1 MKAVSGLTGKTYEQ
15 RLAELK
21 LPSLSDRR
29 REIDMVQTYK
39 LVNES
44 DSELELMRADTRRAT
59 RATAGRDNLIKEMS
73 GHEYKTNV
81 EEPSFVGYG
90 SGIG

>member
-1 MKAVSGLTGKTYEQ
+1 MKAVSGLKGKTYEQ

-73 GHEYKTNV
+73 GHENRNQC
-81 EEPSFVGYG
+81 
-90 SGIG
+90 

>member
-1 MKAVSGLTGKTYEQ
+1 MKAVSGLKGKTYEQ

-44 DSELELMRADTRRAT
+44 DSELELMRADTRRAP

-73 GHEYKTNV
+73 GHEYRNQC
-81 EEPSFVGYG
+81 
-90 SGIG
+90 

>member
-1 MKAVSGLTGKTYEQ
+1 MKAVSGLKGKTYEQ

-73 GHEYKTNV
+73 GHEYRNQC
-81 EEPSFVGYG
+81 
-90 SGIG
+90 